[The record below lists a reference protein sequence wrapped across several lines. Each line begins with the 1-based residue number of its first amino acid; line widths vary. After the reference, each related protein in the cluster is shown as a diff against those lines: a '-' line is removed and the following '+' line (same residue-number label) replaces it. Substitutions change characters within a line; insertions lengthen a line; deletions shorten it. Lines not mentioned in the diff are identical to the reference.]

1 MVFLL
6 LSVATAWRVPVSF
19 GPVATSAFTRYAPAA
34 APLRLGH
41 RGAATPVHG
50 AAVARPAALKPAG
63 GVAALCGLGALLYG
77 AVRSKLD
84 SRAALAVAGK
94 PAPGARGRTAVSD
107 AAAVALSSR
116 RAVLAAFAAISV
128 RSEVNNSQ

>member
-94 PAPGARGRTAVSD
+94 PAP
-107 AAAVALSSR
+107 LSSR